1 MGGERTD
8 AEVAFSRQPAPIQ
21 RTVKQ
26 SLTVGTCWLVSL
38 TGPQARLE
46 SLEGEKEVVQKEYEE
61 VEARDSMLKF
71 QLSEVQ
77 QVFEELESQ
86 MQDMKL
92 ANENLVYPEMQKLR
106 DRMLGLE
113 RDLRRTQEDM
123 DKENQIKRKLLKAEE
138 ELNAEVRRG

>member
-1 MGGERTD
+1 M
-8 AEVAFSRQPAPIQ
+8 
-21 RTVKQ
+21 
-26 SLTVGTCWLVSL
+26 
-38 TGPQARLE
+38 
-46 SLEGEKEVVQKEYEE
+46 VQKEYEE

-86 MQDMKL
+86 MQDLKL

-106 DRMLGLE
+106 DRMLGRE